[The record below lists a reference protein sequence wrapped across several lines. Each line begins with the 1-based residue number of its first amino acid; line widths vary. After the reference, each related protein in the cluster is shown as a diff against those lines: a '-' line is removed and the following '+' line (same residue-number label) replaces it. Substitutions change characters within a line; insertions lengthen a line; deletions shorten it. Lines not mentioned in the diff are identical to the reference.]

1 MTLHA
6 LLQESRKIFER
17 NPTQGWTFSFFAPL
31 SRIPNLLKVDAWLS
45 RKRYPVLLIFVL
57 VFLGCHWSVL
67 TPSALAKTVVI
78 LQSSDITSYD
88 QTVKAFLK
96 NISPTWRHVERLSL
110 HGDLSHGE
118 PIVQEIR
125 SLQADIVV
133 AVGLKAA
140 LVVRQ
145 GLPSIP
151 SIFCMVLDPAKYN
164 LTKSHMAGIALEIPF
179 EDQIQSL
186 QDVVPTAKRVGVI
199 YNSQKTGRIV
209 QKAMSQANAL
219 GLELVSRM
227 VSSEKEVP
235 ASLRAIVHHID
246 VLWLLPDSTVV
257 TPESFDFLLRTTLD
271 ANVPVIGFSS
281 DLVRKGALLSVH
293 FNYEDVGMQAAELAK
308 KFLTGQQFTPGVV
321 LSPEPLRLAIN
332 LKTANFL
339 GITVAPNVL
348 TRFHKMY

>member
-1 MTLHA
+1 MDSP
-6 LLQESRKIFER
+6 LQESRKNVPRSPHQDWI
-17 NPTQGWTFSFFAPL
+17 FSFLAPR
-31 SRIPNLLKVDAWLS
+31 SRIHDLLNIGHWFF
-45 RKRYPVLLIFVL
+45 RKGSPSLLVVIL
-57 VFLGCHWSVL
+57 VFLGCHWNVI
-67 TPSALAKTVVI
+67 TPSAFAKTVVI
-78 LQSSDITSYD
+78 VQSSDIKSYD

-96 NISPTWRHVERLSL
+96 NISPTVRHVERLSL
-110 HGDLSHGE
+110 HGDLTHGE
-118 PIVQEIR
+118 PIVKKVR
-125 SLQADIVV
+125 SLQADIIV

-151 SIFCMVLDPAKYN
+151 SIFCMVLDPVKYN

-186 QDVVPTAKRVGVI
+186 QDVVPTVKRVGVI

-209 QKAMSQANAL
+209 QKATSQANAL
-219 GLELVSRM
+219 GMELVSRM
-227 VSSEKEVP
+227 VSSEKDVP
-235 ASLRAIVHHID
+235 ASLRAIVHNID
-246 VLWLLPDSTVV
+246 ALWLLPDSTVV
-257 TPESFDFLLRTTLD
+257 TPESFDFLLRTTLE
-271 ANVPVIGFSS
+271 ANIPVIGFSS

-293 FNYEDVGMQAAELAK
+293 FNYEDVGKQASRLAE
-308 KFLTGQQFTPGVV
+308 KFLTGQKFTPGVV

-339 GITVAPNVL
+339 GITVAPNIL